1 MIVRYE
7 QLTACENAQ
16 EPQCGT
22 NYYHDGSACVACPAG
37 KTRQPGAANVC
48 TSNTPTPAPTP
59 AKSKKQKAEERAESM
74 TAGIT
79 DPRQKK
85 KAEKLAAAAIGGVKV
100 NKVKFAQTADNADDA
115 AAKGYTQLGM
125 SSSLGVCVATL
136 KASGRRLAS
145 LEYDLEFFFSAD
157 EVDDTALSDAVQ
169 TLNDNGVE
177 ATTASVDIMDE
188 LEDIPGVD
196 TAELA
201 AFKTEASEAA
211 AEVEVLPPPP
221 PPPPP
226 PPNLILDDDD
236 HAPGRAGTLIVTVF
250 AALACVVFM

>member
-1 MIVRYE
+1 MIVRYK

-16 EPQCGT
+16 APQT
-22 NYYHDGSACVACPAG
+22 PAG
-37 KTRQPGAANVC
+37 SGN
-48 TSNTPTPAPTP
+48 NNPTPAPAP

-157 EVDDTALSDAVQ
+157 EVDTALSDAVQ

-226 PPNLILDDDD
+226 PPSNLILDDDD

>member
-1 MIVRYE
+1 MIVRYK
-7 QLTACENAQ
+7 QLKVCENDQA
-16 EPQCGT
+16 PQT
-22 NYYHDGSACVACPAG
+22 PAG
-37 KTRQPGAANVC
+37 PGN
-48 TSNTPTPAPTP
+48 NNPTPAPTP

-145 LEYDLEFFFSAD
+145 LE
-157 EVDDTALSDAVQ
+157 
-169 TLNDNGVE
+169 E
-177 ATTASVDIMDE
+177 A
-188 LEDIPGVD
+188 P
-196 TAELA
+196 
-201 AFKTEASEAA
+201 F
-211 AEVEVLPPPP
+211 
-221 PPPPP
+221 
-226 PPNLILDDDD
+226 
-236 HAPGRAGTLIVTVF
+236 
-250 AALACVVFM
+250 